1 MVSIVITRSP
11 QFKPRSLSLHKTS
24 QDYGLEGQRTISCMV
39 ILNLLMARTSL
50 NSLIWNFTLIIPCGH
65 HTWAPLLAAATAPAP
80 PGSSSLPWAK
90 LQESPLV
97 QFPCAKYLQRMVLK
111 FCACEFSVNGVEHPV
126 DHGDENHKLNG
137 LGCWDSKNLQCFF
150 SKYKYLLAND
160 CHCV

>member
-97 QFPCAKYLQRMVLK
+97 QFPCAKYLQRMVFEILRLRV
-111 FCACEFSVNGVEHPV
+111 FSQWGWTPCGSWGWKSQIKWFGVLGQQESPV
-126 DHGDENHKLNG
+126 FLFKI
-137 LGCWDSKNLQCFF
+137 
-150 SKYKYLLAND
+150 
-160 CHCV
+160 